1 MISTPGCNV
10 SVSVTGWNL
19 DTGKGVLTR
28 NLRSKL
34 LTATSAHFHNLMEC
48 LRCSLSGHIC
58 CKFREDLPDSTKK
71 KIPEV
76 AKIGSLK
83 RIVFIRSTAMSSWLF
98 NQRNH
103 LSFLILNQCCEKA
116 GLGEKQDPWRIVVRF
131 APGFILKPTFV
142 LLPTK
147 GFCERCY
154 AALVFPAR
162 KWLER
167 QNTAKTCPVNVLW
180 G

>member
-1 MISTPGCNV
+1 M
-10 SVSVTGWNL
+10 NL

-48 LRCSLSGHIC
+48 LRCNLSGHIC

-71 KIPEV
+71 KIPEG
-76 AKIGSLK
+76 AKIGSLQ

-103 LSFLILNQCCEKA
+103 LSFLILNQCCEKS
-116 GLGEKQDPWRIVVRF
+116 RF
-131 APGFILKPTFV
+131 GRKARSLKYRCEICSGFNFETDFCTSA
-142 LLPTK
+142 TK

-154 AALVFPAR
+154 VACFFPAR
-162 KWLER
+162 K
-167 QNTAKTCPVNVLW
+167 
-180 G
+180 